1 MRWLRRCFLS
11 CLSHNLITKFKLKP
25 TNQYTMPAKK
35 NQDVAEKA
43 GKQNHAKNEK
53 GGTKPGAA
61 GKNEKKA
68 EKPS

>member
-1 MRWLRRCFLS
+1 
-11 CLSHNLITKFKLKP
+11 
-25 TNQYTMPAKK
+25 MPAKK
-35 NQDVAEKA
+35 NQDVAEKG

-53 GGTKPGAA
+53 GGKAKPVAA